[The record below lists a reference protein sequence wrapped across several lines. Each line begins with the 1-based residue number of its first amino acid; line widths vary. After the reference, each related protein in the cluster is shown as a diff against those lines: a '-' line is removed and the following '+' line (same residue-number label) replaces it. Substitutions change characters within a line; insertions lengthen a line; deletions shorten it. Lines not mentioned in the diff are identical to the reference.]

1 MKNKLSFQYFKSEVE
16 GMEQEKDNAKLIV
29 QDMKKQKIYDTEEIT
44 IMTMQNGE
52 FRRKIKKLEDDIA
65 TTRDKRCRI
74 QYDLDNVLEELFKT
88 NESYKLYNKTLNEL
102 NKANQNEIDYI
113 RNIKK
118 TIKDLRKELQAEQ
131 NLRDPLHQHVV
142 LQQKRINAMELQQEK
157 EKSYLQ
163 SGLEK
168 MNETIKNNTDLSLK
182 VMKQLERNSKN
193 LVAKQ

>member
-44 IMTMQNGE
+44 IMNMQNGE
-52 FRRKIKKLEDDIA
+52 FRRKIKKMEEEIA
-65 TTRDKRCRI
+65 NTKDKRTRI
-74 QYDLDNVLEELFKT
+74 QYDLDKVLEELFKT

-102 NKANQNEIDYI
+102 NKANQSEIDYI

-131 NLRDPLHQHVV
+131 NLRDPLYQHVV
-142 LQQKRINAMELQQEK
+142 LQ
-157 EKSYLQ
+157 
-163 SGLEK
+163 
-168 MNETIKNNTDLSLK
+168 
-182 VMKQLERNSKN
+182 
-193 LVAKQ
+193 